1 MPPSR
6 PRSHNFRPSYHRL
19 GSILQT
25 RLRVQCVLAMTA
37 TATPKTEAAVAAALA
52 LPGDAII
59 RSALVREN
67 LHLSVSK
74 DSNK

>member
-1 MPPSR
+1 
-6 PRSHNFRPSYHRL
+6 
-19 GSILQT
+19 
-25 RLRVQCVLAMTA
+25 MTA

-52 LPGDAII
+52 FPVDAII
-59 RSALVREN
+59 RSARVREN